1 MDLAVRKAR
10 QAFDDGRW
18 AKMAPA
24 DRKEVLIRLVKLM
37 TRNRREL
44 AVMESIE
51 SGKPIRDCDSIDVPE
66 AIDTIK
72 WHAELIDKVY
82 DKSAPVGD
90 DAMAIIVREPVG
102 VVGAVLPWN
111 FPLLIAAWKIGP
123 ALAAGN
129 SVVLKPS
136 KQTSLTAL
144 RLAELAMEA
153 GLPDGVLNVVTGTG
167 SGVGEPIATHMDID
181 MVTFTGST
189 ETGRQFLR
197 YSADSNLK
205 KVTLECGGKN
215 PFVVLEG
222 AEDLDMV
229 AEHFVT
235 GAFWNMGENCSASSR
250 LIVHRAVRDELLD
263 RVLARAADWRTGD
276 PLDPVNQLGP
286 LVDEPH
292 HRKVCSYLR
301 AGADEGAGVL
311 LGGRSLGGLYVEPT
325 IFDVNDSDS
334 VLIREEIFGPVAAVT
349 TVTSNEA
356 AVRMANNTPYGLA
369 ASVFSGNM
377 REALR
382 GARISGRAPSP
393 STATARVTSP
403 PRSAVTSSPGS
414 AAGTT
419 PCTPT
424 SSTPNSR
431 PSGST
436 SATGYWKSRSTDRG
450 RGHGFSRGRIHRL
463 VGWSVHSCIPS
474 PSGGSRYV
482 SGRASRLCITRAWLL
497 LLLTSG
503 GLQCLGVSAPWALS
517 RNEETRAGRDG
528 LEISTSATN
537 GAVPRTPRPA
547 GREDADGDR
556 GRSGDGDV
564 VAHAGG
570 CADRSSG
577 AAHRTEVVRAVSQIG
592 AAHLA

>member
-1 MDLAVRKAR
+1 MLDLLTRDEYAALSSDLLLPANCFIDGKFRPSLSGATFVSTNPATGEPLAAVAACGAADVNLAVRKAR
-10 QAFDDGRW
+10 QAFEDGRW
-18 AKMAPA
+18 SKMAPA
-24 DRKEVLIRLVKLM
+24 ARKEVLIRLCKLM

-66 AIDTIK
+66 AIETIK

-82 DKSAPVGD
+82 DKSAPAGD

-102 VVGAVLPWN
+102 VVGAVIAWN

-129 SVVLKPS
+129 SVILKPS
-136 KQTSLTAL
+136 EQTSLTAL

-167 SGVGEPIATHMDID
+167 PEVGAPLGRHMDVD

-189 ETGRQFLR
+189 EIGRRFLR

-250 LIVHRAVRDELLD
+250 LIIHEAVRDELLD

-276 PLDPVNQLGP
+276 PLDPVNRLGP
-286 LVDEPH
+286 LVDESH

-301 AGADEGAGVL
+301 AGSGEAVETL
-311 LGGRSLGGLYVEPT
+311 LGGRPLGGLYVEPT
-325 IFDVNDSDS
+325 IFDVTGADS
-334 VLIREEIFGPVAAVT
+334 VLAKDEIFGPVAAVT
-349 TVTSNEA
+349 TVAGNETA
-356 AVRMANNTPYGLA
+356 IRMANDTPYGLA
-369 ASVFSGNM
+369 ASVFSGNL

-382 GARISGRAPSP
+382 AARGLR
-393 STATARVTSP
+393 
-403 PRSAVTSSPGS
+403 
-414 AAGTT
+414 AGTVT
-419 PCTPT
+419 VNCYGEGDI
-424 SSTPNSR
+424 STPFGGYKQ
-431 PSGST
+431 SGF
-436 SATGYWKSRSTDRG
+436 G
-450 RGHGFSRGRIHRL
+450 
-463 VGWSVHSCIPS
+463 
-474 PSGGSRYV
+474 
-482 SGRASRLCITRAWLL
+482 
-497 LLLTSG
+497 
-503 GLQCLGVSAPWALS
+503 
-517 RNEETRAGRDG
+517 GRDNSVYAHEQYTELKTIWIDLSDRT
-528 LEISTSATN
+528 LEESI
-537 GAVPRTPRPA
+537 
-547 GREDADGDR
+547 D
-556 GRSGDGDV
+556 
-564 VAHAGG
+564 
-570 CADRSSG
+570 
-577 AAHRTEVVRAVSQIG
+577 
-592 AAHLA
+592 